1 MPFID
6 PVTREKLKFNEDMK
20 TYVPPAQLWSEDWGG
35 EMDFEYDHDEYWPAF
50 TDMCRRRQEMRRARW
65 EAAGKVVGES
75 EEYLTGGTD
84 VSVSGFKYSG
94 ATDVEAVQEKLAAA
108 KLEDGEK
115 TEEVAATA

>member
-1 MPFID
+1 
-6 PVTREKLKFNEDMK
+6 
-20 TYVPPAQLWSEDWGG
+20 
-35 EMDFEYDHDEYWPAF
+35 
-50 TDMCRRRQEMRRARW
+50 MRRARW

-84 VSVSGFKYSG
+84 VSVSGFKYGG